1 MPCYGRTHTQEN
13 AHTHLKTYLTPGNT
27 HTLTHSTHAHTT
39 GGTDAIVAGV
49 SFHGVIEEVGSFR
62 LEVSAHLIVQCS
74 TQLFMKEQSRSL
86 RTAQLILG

>member
-13 AHTHLKTYLTPGNT
+13 AHTHTQ
-27 HTLTHSTHAHTT
+27 THSTLAHTT